1 MKALMPLAALVSLL
15 CALPLIAPLVRG
27 DDWWLPAV
35 LLMGAATAVS
45 VLYRMLT
52 GWLGLLV
59 PVLQL
64 AVVAL
69 LVVPLFAGHLA
80 PLGVLPS
87 GAAVEHV
94 LTAFS
99 QGLEVIDTNEPPVT
113 ATAGVM
119 LIIAL
124 AFALFLVAADF
135 LAATARCPGMV
146 GGLLLAL
153 AVVPLVV
160 EGSGIGTG
168 AVVVC
173 VFGFVQLLA
182 VDMWVRGREWGV
194 AVPAPPLGALRHGA
208 AAALAATVAVVPALA
223 LPAAL
228 PGLRTDAFHTL
239 AQGTYV
245 GRQNDVITTT
255 HPLVSMRRDLLSSS
269 DRTVLTYRTDAE
281 EPGYLRRY
289 VLDEFD
295 GVNWTMSPVDASG
308 DTRVQDELPLPTG
321 WPSAPEEDT
330 VMTRVSL
337 DSDVEGMDF
346 LPLPYWARTVDVSG
360 DWYVHPDSLMVF
372 TTEQPPTG
380 LSFTVE
386 TTEREVTAE
395 DLAGAA
401 GSPLSLPGDFRSVP
415 SSVGREV
422 RDLTDEV
429 TGHTDSPYLKA
440 VALQEFFTSGDFA
453 YSLRPPEVPADA
465 DPLVHFLT
473 VDRTGYCQQFAGAM
487 AVMARQAGIP
497 ARVAVGYTAGERTG
511 DGRWTVTSGDAHAW
525 PELYFEG
532 AGWVRFEPTPG
543 GVGGQGSA
551 TEPEYTDGGGLTAE
565 RPDPEPTPGSTEA
578 PTPEQEEPEPTPE
591 DSPSPSPSAEEE
603 QEAAA
608 APAGGGRDAP
618 DLSWLPAAA
627 AVAALL
633 LLPFLPAAVRAS
645 VRRSRL
651 GRPGAAWRE
660 LRDTC
665 VDLGLGWDLAESPRG
680 TAARLAALRDADRV
694 PLPEEARAA
703 LHRLALAE
711 ERDRYAP
718 AASWSEEVGADLRA
732 IVRGL
737 PAVVPRG
744 VRLRAALLP
753 RSLWDRPRRP
763 VADPTPQNA

>member
-1 MKALMPLAALVSLL
+1 MPLATLVSLL

-27 DDWWLPAV
+27 DDWWLPAA

-45 VLYRMLT
+45 VLYRLLT
-52 GWLGLLV
+52 GWIGLLV

-64 AVVAL
+64 VVVAL
-69 LVVPLFAGHLA
+69 FVVPLFAGHLA
-80 PLGVLPS
+80 PLGVVPS
-87 GAAVEHV
+87 GAAIEHV
-94 LTAFS
+94 FTVFS
-99 QGLEVIDTNEPPVT
+99 QGLGVIDTNRPPVT

-124 AFALFLVAADF
+124 AFAVFLVAADF

-160 EGSGIGTG
+160 EESGIGAG
-168 AVVVC
+168 ALIAC
-173 VFGFVQLLA
+173 AFGFVQLLA

-194 AVPAPPLGALRHGA
+194 VVPTPPLGVLQHGLTATLA
-208 AAALAATVAVVPALA
+208 AAAAVVLALA
-223 LPAAL
+223 LPAAV
-228 PGLRTDAFHTL
+228 PGLRTDSFHTL

-255 HPLVSMRRDLLSSS
+255 HPLVSMRRDLLSTS

-321 WPSAPEEDT
+321 WPSAPREDT
-330 VMTRVSL
+330 VVTRVSL

-346 LPLPYWARTVDVSG
+346 LPLPYWARSVDVSG

-372 TTEQPPTG
+372 TTERPPTG

-386 TTEREVTAE
+386 TTDREVTAE
-395 DLAGAA
+395 DLARAP
-401 GSPLSLPGDFRSVP
+401 GSPRSLPGDFRSVP
-415 SSVGREV
+415 AGVGPEV
-422 RDLTDEV
+422 QEVTDEL
-429 TGHTDSPYLKA
+429 TGHIDSPYLKA
-440 VALQEFFTSGDFA
+440 LALQEFFTSGDFT
-453 YSLRPPEVPADA
+453 YSLRPTEVPGDA

-511 DGRWTVTSGDAHAW
+511 DGRWTVSSGDAHAW

-551 TEPEYTDGGGLTAE
+551 TEPEYTDGSGGEPEL
-565 RPDPEPTPGSTEA
+565 PDPEPTPDSPEEE
-578 PTPEQEEPEPTPE
+578 PTSEQEEPEPTPE
-591 DSPSPSPSAEEE
+591 ASPSASAGEDEEI
-603 QEAAA
+603 AA
-608 APAGGGRDAP
+608 APAGNDRESP

-627 AVAALL
+627 AVAGLL

-645 VRRSRL
+645 VRRFRL
-651 GRPGAAWRE
+651 GRPEAAWRE

-680 TAARLAALRDADRV
+680 TAARLSALRDGDRV
-694 PLPEEARAA
+694 PLAEEVRAA
-703 LHRLALAE
+703 LYRLALAE

-718 AASWSEEVGADLRA
+718 AASWGEETGADLRV
-732 IVRGL
+732 IVHGL
-737 PAVVPRG
+737 PAVLPRG
-744 VRLRAALLP
+744 VRLRATLLP

-763 VADPTPQNA
+763 AADPTPQNA

>member
-1 MKALMPLAALVSLL
+1 MPLATLVCLL
-15 CALPLIAPLVRG
+15 CALPLLSPLVRG
-27 DDWWLPAV
+27 EDWWLPAV
-35 LLMGAATAVS
+35 LMMGAATAVS
-45 VLYRMLT
+45 VLYRTLADWA
-52 GWLGLLV
+52 GPVV

-80 PLGVLPS
+80 LLGVVPT

-94 LTAFS
+94 ATVFS
-99 QGLEVIDTNEPPVT
+99 QGLGTIDTNTPPVT

-119 LIIAL
+119 LIIAV
-124 AFALFLVAADF
+124 AFAGFLVAADF
-135 LAATARCPGMV
+135 LAVTARCPGMV

-160 EGSGIGTG
+160 EESGIGAG
-168 AVVVC
+168 ALVVC
-173 VFGFVQLLA
+173 VFGFLQLLA

-194 AVPAPPLGALRHGA
+194 AVPAPPLGALQHGFT
-208 AAALAATVAVVPALA
+208 AALAAAAAVALALA
-223 LPAAL
+223 LPAAV
-228 PGLRTDAFHTL
+228 PGLRTDAFHAL

-245 GRQNDVITTT
+245 GRGNDIITTT
-255 HPLVSMRRDLLSSS
+255 HPLVSMRRDLLSDS

-295 GVNWTMSPVDASG
+295 GVDWTMSPVDASG
-308 DTRVQDELPLPTG
+308 DTRIRSELPLPTG
-321 WPSAPEEDT
+321 WPSAAPPQDT
-330 VMTRVSL
+330 VTTRVSL
-337 DSDVEGMDF
+337 DSDVAGMDF
-346 LPLPYWARTVDVSG
+346 LPLPYWARSVDVSG

-372 TTEQPPTG
+372 TTEGPPTG

-386 TTEREVTAE
+386 TAEREVTARE
-395 DLAGAA
+395 LAAA
-401 GSPLSLPGDFRSVP
+401 PRAPRSLPGDFRTVP
-415 SSVGREV
+415 AELGGEVGE
-422 RDLTDEV
+422 LTEEL
-429 TGHTDSPYLKA
+429 TGHIDAPYLRA
-440 VALQEFFTSGDFA
+440 VALQEFFTSGDFS
-453 YSLRPPEVPADA
+453 YSLRPPEVPAGA

-497 ARVAVGYTAGERTG
+497 ARVAVGYTAGERVG
-511 DGRWTVTSGDAHAW
+511 DGRWSVGTGDAHAW

-532 AGWVRFEPTPG
+532 AGWVRFEPTPSG
-543 GVGGQGSA
+543 AGGQGSA
-551 TEPEYTDGGGLTAE
+551 TEPEYTSGATAPE
-565 RPDPEPTPGSTEA
+565 PADPEPSPEDPDEEPSA
-578 PTPEQEEPEPTPE
+578 TPEPEE
-591 DSPSPSPSAEEE
+591 SPSPSAPPAEEE
-603 QEAAA
+603 SPQEVGA
-608 APAGGGRDAP
+608 APADGDGRAP

-627 AVAALL
+627 AVAGALL
-633 LLPFLPAAVRAS
+633 VPFLPAGLRLAVRH
-645 VRRSRL
+645 SRL

-680 TAARLAALRDADRV
+680 TAARLAALRDAQRV
-694 PLPEEARAA
+694 PLPEEVRAA

-718 AASWSEEVGADLRA
+718 AASWGEEAGADLRT
-732 IVRGL
+732 VVGGL
-737 PAVVPRG
+737 PAVRPRG
-744 VRLRAALLP
+744 VRLRAVLLP

-763 VADPTPQNA
+763 VADPTPQGA

>member
-1 MKALMPLAALVSLL
+1 MPLATLVCLL
-15 CALPLIAPLVRG
+15 CALPLMAPLVRG
-27 DDWWLPAV
+27 DDWWPPAV

-45 VLYRMLT
+45 VLYRLLT
-52 GWLGLLV
+52 GWMGLLV

-69 LVVPLFAGHLA
+69 FVVPLFAGHLA
-80 PLGVLPS
+80 PLGLLPS
-87 GAAVEHV
+87 GAAIEHLFTV
-94 LTAFS
+94 FA
-99 QGLEVIDTNEPPVT
+99 QGLGVIDANSPPVT

-124 AFALFLVAADF
+124 AFAAFLIAADF
-135 LAATARCPGMV
+135 LAVTARCPGMV

-160 EGSGIGTG
+160 EESGIGTG
-168 AVVVC
+168 ALVAC
-173 VFGFVQLLA
+173 AFGFVQLLA

-194 AVPAPPLGALRHGA
+194 AVPAPPLGALQHGA
-208 AAALAATVAVVPALA
+208 TAALAAAAAVVLALA
-223 LPAAL
+223 LPAAV
-228 PGLRTDAFHTL
+228 PGLRTDTFHAL
-239 AQGTYV
+239 AQGTYI

-255 HPLVSMRRDLLSSS
+255 HPLVSMRRDLLSTS

-321 WPSAPEEDT
+321 WPSAPQEDT
-330 VMTRVSL
+330 VVTRVSL
-337 DSDVEGMDF
+337 DSDVAGMDF
-346 LPLPYWARTVDVSG
+346 LPLPYWARSVDVSG

-395 DLAGAA
+395 DLARAPE
-401 GSPLSLPGDFRSVP
+401 SPRSLPGDFRSVP
-415 SSVGREV
+415 DGVGPEV
-422 RDLTDEV
+422 QEVTDEV
-429 TGHTDSPYLKA
+429 TGHIDSPYLKA
-440 VALQEFFTSGDFA
+440 VALQEFFTSGDFT

-473 VDRTGYCQQFAGAM
+473 ADRTGYCQQFAGAM
-487 AVMARQAGIP
+487 ALMARQAGIP

-511 DGRWTVTSGDAHAW
+511 DGRWTVSSGDAHAW
-525 PELYFEG
+525 PELYFED

-551 TEPEYTDGGGLTAE
+551 TEPEYTGGGGIDPE
-565 RPDPEPTPGSTEA
+565 VPDPEPTPESPEEE

-591 DSPSPSPSAEEE
+591 ASPSASAEEDE
-603 QEAAA
+603 EIAA
-608 APAGGGRDAP
+608 APVGNDRESA

-627 AVAALL
+627 GVAGLL
-633 LLPFLPAAVRAS
+633 LLPFLPAALRAA

-694 PLPEEARAA
+694 PLAEEVRAA

-718 AASWSEEVGADLRA
+718 AAFWSDEAGADLRV

-737 PAVVPRG
+737 PAVLPRG

-763 VADPTPQNA
+763 AADPTPQNA

>member
-1 MKALMPLAALVSLL
+1 MKALMPLATLVCLL

-45 VLYRMLT
+45 VLYRLLT
-52 GWLGLLV
+52 GWIGLLV

-64 AVVAL
+64 VVVAL
-69 LVVPLFAGHLA
+69 FVVPLFAGHLA
-80 PLGVLPS
+80 PLGVVPS

-94 LTAFS
+94 FTVFS
-99 QGLEVIDTNEPPVT
+99 QGLGVIDANRPPVT

-124 AFALFLVAADF
+124 AFAVFLVAADF
-135 LAATARCPGMV
+135 LAVTARCPGMV

-160 EGSGIGTG
+160 EDTGIGTW
-168 AVVVC
+168 ALVAC
-173 VFGFVQLLA
+173 AFGFLQLLA

-194 AVPAPPLGALRHGA
+194 AVPTPPLGVLQHGLTATLA
-208 AAALAATVAVVPALA
+208 AAAAVVLALA
-223 LPAAL
+223 LPAAV
-228 PGLRTDAFHTL
+228 PGLRTDSFHAL

-255 HPLVSMRRDLLSSS
+255 HPLVSMRRDLLSNS

-281 EPGYLRRY
+281 DPGYLRRY

-295 GVNWTMSPVDASG
+295 GVNWTMSPVDATG
-308 DTRVQDELPLPTG
+308 DTRVQGELPLPTG
-321 WPSAPEEDT
+321 WPSAPREDT
-330 VMTRVSL
+330 VVTRVSL
-337 DSDVEGMDF
+337 DSDVAGMDF

-372 TTEQPPTG
+372 TTRQPPTG
-380 LSFTVE
+380 LNFTVE
-386 TTEREVTAE
+386 TVEREVTAE
-395 DLAGAA
+395 DLARAPE
-401 GSPLSLPGDFRSVP
+401 SPRSLPGDFRSVP
-415 SSVGREV
+415 SSIGPQVQV
-422 RDLTDEV
+422 LTDAV
-429 TGHTDSPYLKA
+429 TGNTDSPYLKA
-440 VALQEFFTSGDFA
+440 VALQEFFTSGEFT

-511 DGRWTVTSGDAHAW
+511 EGRWTVTSGDAHAW

-532 AGWVRFEPTPG
+532 AGWVRFEPTPAG
-543 GVGGQGSA
+543 AGGQGSA
-551 TEPEYTDGGGLTAE
+551 TEPEYTGGGGFDPE
-565 RPDPEPTPGSTEA
+565 RPDPEPTPTSPDEE
-578 PTPEQEEPEPTPE
+578 PTPRETEEPTPE
-591 DSPSPSPSAEEE
+591 PSDPASPEEDDE
-603 QEAAA
+603 EFAA
-608 APAGGGRDAP
+608 APAGSDRESL

-627 AVAALL
+627 AVAGAL
-633 LLPFLPAAVRAS
+633 LLPFLPAAVRVA

-665 VDLGLGWDLAESPRG
+665 VDLDLGWDLAESPRG
-680 TAARLAALRDADRV
+680 TAARLAALRDASEV
-694 PLPEEARAA
+694 PLAEEVRAA

-718 AASWSEEVGADLRA
+718 AASWSEEVGADLRT
-732 IVRGL
+732 IVGGL
-737 PAVVPRG
+737 PAVLPRG
-744 VRLRAALLP
+744 VRLRAVLLP

-763 VADPTPQNA
+763 AADPTPQNA